1 MDYCISDWLI
11 PFSKI
16 SLESENILYRFH
28 PNLSLYS
35 PPLSLSL
42 SHPIYPF
49 NTLKFPF
56 GPNCPYHLTPLL
68 SLSLDQLGGGS
79 PSTEV
84 VALAACATD
93 EHPTASTLISPLF
106 HGTKYVESSCLSQS
120 TKYI

>member
-1 MDYCISDWLI
+1 MDYCISDRLI

-16 SLESENILYRFH
+16 GLESENIPYRFH

-35 PPLSLSL
+35 PPLSLPSYLPFQYIKIPFWTKLPL
-42 SHPIYPF
+42 S
-49 NTLKFPF
+49 
-56 GPNCPYHLTPLL
+56 PYSPPH
-68 SLSLDQLGGGS
+68 SLDQLGGGS

-93 EHPTASTLISPLF
+93 EHLTASTLISPLF

>member
-42 SHPIYPF
+42 PSYLPF
-49 NTLKFPF
+49 QYIKIPF
-56 GPNCPYHLTPLL
+56 WTKLPLSPYSPPL
-68 SLSLDQLGGGS
+68 SLLTNS
-79 PSTEV
+79 
-84 VALAACATD
+84 AAGARQR
-93 EHPTASTLISPLF
+93 
-106 HGTKYVESSCLSQS
+106 KW
-120 TKYI
+120 